1 LKKVIVCGAIANKG
15 ISKIRKIQTFL
26 KEKGFH
32 VIDQISNKD
41 YSKIKDFRGKKNLA
55 EEIVRQDLDF
65 IKESDVVV
73 ALIDRPSFGVAMEIY
88 FAKIMGKRIVI
99 MSKKRVPSPWP
110 IAFSDQIIRNEE
122 QLVLALKELQNHF

>member
-1 LKKVIVCGAIANKG
+1 MKKVIVCGAIANKG
-15 ISKIRKIQTFL
+15 ISKIRKVQTFL